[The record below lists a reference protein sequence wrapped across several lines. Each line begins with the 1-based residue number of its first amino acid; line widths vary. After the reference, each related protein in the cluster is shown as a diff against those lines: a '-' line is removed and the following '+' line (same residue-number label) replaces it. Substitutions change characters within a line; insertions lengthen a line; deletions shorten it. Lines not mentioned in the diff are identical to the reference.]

1 LFSTLLFLYSQA
13 GFAQDNEAAVPPESE
28 SESDT
33 AAETK
38 DTAAGQEVEI
48 NEDNYR
54 QFMELRDARQQRNV
68 LPENAFKPKS
78 GSQKLDDLP
87 EASQKHLRNQLREII
102 VQGDEWQ
109 PGDEGDVYP
118 YVPSEAAGTDPSLQ
132 KQEAEAWGELVDS
145 YHARE
150 SQIHENSA
158 MTQAAQAAGGSPGGG
173 SPNGSESGGDKE
185 GEGETQDG
193 AGGQA
198 GDENSAEQASS
209 ADSYSPNA
217 SKDPNAKSTSGVSQN
232 AMEFLKGMADRNGE
246 PSGTGT
252 GNSNEDAGQQEQQ
265 GQMPAGQGDP
275 TTPGSPSGGSSSNA
289 TDTKSTA
296 GTSQSAMDYLNSMA
310 NQEGKTGE
318 TGTGDSNEGTGQQA
332 SQEQMVAN
340 PENQNS
346 PAGGN
351 SQKPADTTSTAG
363 SSQNAMEFLNKLA
376 GGEGKTGGTGTG
388 DSNEGTGQQA
398 SQEQAAA
405 SQGSSPGQDS
415 PTGGE
420 AQDPADTKSTEG
432 ATQNALDY
440 LNQGDGQNES
450 ETLTDTGASDGG
462 EGQSNGSES
471 GSEGDQ
477 ELADQQV
484 DDNKQSNETS
494 VSANINFNPSDQD
507 EEVSTQ
513 GTSQNALEYLTGDP
527 VEVSPASDNG
537 QEPVESEGTLSI
549 QDLLNAQGVGTAVG
563 TTPSPSSSS
572 DEPVP
577 DKNKDEKDGDG

>member
-1 LFSTLLFLYSQA
+1 MTRMLQLLILFSTLLFLYSQA
-13 GFAQDNEAAVPPESE
+13 GFAQDNEAAVPPEPE
-28 SESDT
+28 SETDT
-33 AAETK
+33 TAET
-38 DTAAGQEVEI
+38 TEAAAGQEVEI

-54 QFMELRDARQQRNV
+54 QFMELRDARQQRNA

-78 GSQKLDDLP
+78 GSQKLDGLP

-150 SQIHENSA
+150 AQIHENSA
-158 MTQAAQAAGGSPGGG
+158 MTQAAQAAGSKPGGG
-173 SPNGSESGGDKE
+173 SPTGGESGGDKE
-185 GEGETQDG
+185 GEGENQDG

-198 GDENSAEQASS
+198 GEENSAEQASS
-209 ADSYSPNA
+209 ADNYSPNA

-246 PSGTGT
+246 PNGTGT

-265 GQMPAGQGDP
+265 GQVPTGQGDP

-296 GTSQSAMDYLNSMA
+296 GSSQSAMDYLKGLAS
-310 NQEGKTGE
+310 QKGKTGG
-318 TGTGDSNEGTGQQA
+318 TGTGDVNEGTGQQA
-332 SQEQMVAN
+332 SQEQTAAN
-340 PENQNS
+340 
-346 PAGGN
+346 
-351 SQKPADTTSTAG
+351 
-363 SSQNAMEFLNKLA
+363 
-376 GGEGKTGGTGTG
+376 
-388 DSNEGTGQQA
+388 
-398 SQEQAAA
+398 
-405 SQGSSPGQDS
+405 QGSSPGQDS

-420 AQDPADTKSTEG
+420 AQDPADTKSMEG

-462 EGQSNGSES
+462 EGQGNGNES
-471 GSEGDQ
+471 GSENGQ
-477 ELADQQV
+477 ALADQQV
-484 DDNKQSNETS
+484 DENKQSNETS

-563 TTPSPSSSS
+563 TTPSSNSAAG
-572 DEPVP
+572 EPAPDP
-577 DKNKDEKDGDG
+577 DKDKKDGDG